1 MNDYNTSNDEV
12 YYAMLRA
19 AWACEDCNG
28 QGHNFVPGACKTCQ
42 TCRSLRDALLTVR
55 GPFMSLDSKPGDK
68 VRYHW
73 GLAGYD
79 GDVSYARKHLTLGA
93 VYTIKR
99 LDVYDST
106 STLLLE
112 EVLGGFNPVQFA
124 PLAEN
129 ETGLSACWQPI
140 ETAPKDGRT
149 LLLGY
154 FNSAGKWRTMRG
166 QWYSQAMI
174 EDEWEEPENGHEG
187 WYESS
192 VEKDDPPNLWQTEP
206 THWQPTPKP
215 PALAGKETV
224 PPQSEQLVCRKCG
237 SSDVMPWPTGQKA
250 GGTGS

>member
-1 MNDYNTSNDEV
+1 MTDSSQKPTLTSNDEV

-129 ETGLSACWQPI
+129 ETECPLPASDRNTILDAMHYPREYLARWKG
-140 ETAPKDGRT
+140 KG
-149 LLLGY
+149 
-154 FNSAGKWRTMRG
+154 NSANAQHTLDRLQNMLERT
-166 QWYSQAMI
+166 QAG
-174 EDEWEEPENGHEG
+174 DR
-187 WYESS
+187 
-192 VEKDDPPNLWQTEP
+192 
-206 THWQPTPKP
+206 
-215 PALAGKETV
+215 KETPGSRSIQRRV
-224 PPQSEQLVCRKCG
+224 AAQKGDPIPEFGASE
-237 SSDVMPWPTGQKA
+237 KA
-250 GGTGS
+250 GGSES